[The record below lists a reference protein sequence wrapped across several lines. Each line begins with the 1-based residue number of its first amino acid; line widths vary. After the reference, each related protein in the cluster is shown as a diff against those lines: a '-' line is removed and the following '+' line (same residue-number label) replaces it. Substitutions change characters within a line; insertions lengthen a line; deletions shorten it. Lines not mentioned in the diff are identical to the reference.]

1 MAIKTVSQLEAF
13 ENSQPSQPGASN
25 HGAVGVGK
33 NLTFFQDGYLTN
45 ADKNSSFAAG
55 GSDHTHITNG
65 SAYSTGLDKNK
76 FQVLQVADG
85 TTYWSSLFEISQ
97 P

>member
-13 ENSQPSQPGASN
+13 ENSQPGQAGASN
-25 HGAVGVGK
+25 HGNVGVGK
-33 NLTFFQDGYLTN
+33 NLTFFQDGYLTY

-55 GSDHTHITNG
+55 GSDHTRIIDGN
-65 SAYSTGLDKNK
+65 AYSTGIDKSK
-76 FQVLQVADG
+76 FKVLQVANG

>member
-13 ENSQPSQPGASN
+13 ENGQSGKSGTSN
-25 HGAVGVGK
+25 YGTAGVGR
-33 NLTFFQDGYLTN
+33 NLAFFQDGYLTD
-45 ADKNSSFAAG
+45 ADKSCSNASG
-55 GSDHTHITNG
+55 GSSHSQIVGGN
-65 SAYSTGLDKNK
+65 AYSAGLTNSK
-76 FQVLQVADG
+76 FDSLKVADN